1 MKRIRI
7 ILYVAAAM
15 LGMLIPFQVSAAGQ
29 DTVTLSQEGENVA
42 VLLEMSDAEKENITA
57 VSVSL
62 QIDTQSSDQIAVDFE
77 FSPELGN
84 HAEYGFKYK
93 ESGDN
98 AGRLD
103 IYAVTGT
110 ADSLFG
116 ENGLALGSLK
126 VSPKNASAIIP
137 VTISYCD
144 GSFQTANAAF
154 GSKTPM
160 VEQETASVSMQIGGG
175 AITPPPEENPG
186 SGNEEQN
193 PGTDI
198 PGTDTPGT
206 DTSGTDNPGGGS
218 SGSGGS
224 NMDEGLYDDTTQFT
238 NDPSNAQNIPSAII
252 GKDNTAT
259 GFVDLSAVPG
269 QNSGNKQKTKGKGAA
284 QSAGKVSIV
293 APKDGMSSILVS
305 NADSNTSKEEGN
317 EPPEDTS
324 ALPEDSMEI
333 KLDKENGGTVKQH
346 GIGIGKILPIIGLA
360 IAGILMIVLL
370 IFAVIKMRDTDR
382 QKRKHKKKK
391 AAKRNKRKHS
401 GNRKRRHH
409 PKSHME

>member
-1 MKRIRI
+1 
-7 ILYVAAAM
+7 
-15 LGMLIPFQVSAAGQ
+15 
-29 DTVTLSQEGENVA
+29 
-42 VLLEMSDAEKENITA
+42 
-57 VSVSL
+57 
-62 QIDTQSSDQIAVDFE
+62 
-77 FSPELGN
+77 
-84 HAEYGFKYK
+84 
-93 ESGDN
+93 
-98 AGRLD
+98 
-103 IYAVTGT
+103 
-110 ADSLFG
+110 
-116 ENGLALGSLK
+116 
-126 VSPKNASAIIP
+126 
-137 VTISYCD
+137 
-144 GSFQTANAAF
+144 
-154 GSKTPM
+154 M

-360 IAGILMIVLL
+360 IAGILVIGLL